1 MRQAL
6 TLAMLAA
13 LVLAAAAA
21 AQEEEREQPTRLVT
35 DHWSRYTYPT
45 TFPAGAR
52 VYIIVR
58 GDTLWD
64 IAERHYDNPL
74 VWPNIHSANPYIADP
89 HWIYPGD
96 PLVLPGLAIA
106 EPGRVVAEAG
116 AVGEEG
122 KPEEQ
127 PRERPA
133 AAEPEPE
140 ALEEEFVP
148 EARTVFATEPRQ
160 SPEYRLALSELDLY
174 CSCVV
179 YPVLP
184 DTDLWVIG
192 KEEAGQ
198 IEASTYDIV
207 YMNHGR
213 DRVAVGDMFVTANL
227 VGPVSDPLSDSQ
239 VGTAFQEVG
248 LVRVILAGEDHAVA
262 EVVMGC
268 DGLTEGAILTPYEPR
283 PNPVVW
289 TRRVFDTEAQYIELG
304 HGPVGAI
311 VYTNYESLGV
321 GTGDVVAINLG
332 SEHGLR
338 IGDRVQAFRSRSLST
353 RNMQLRRGDRVQ
365 VEIHR
370 VVAELIVFRVF
381 STTATGR
388 ITYAVDSLRVGDL
401 VTPAPRRAAD

>member
-13 LVLAAAAA
+13 LILAAAAA
-21 AQEEEREQPTRLVT
+21 AQQEEREPPTRQVT

-74 VWPNIHSANPYIADP
+74 VWPTIHSANLYIADP

-116 AVGEEG
+116 
-122 KPEEQ
+122 KPEER

-140 ALEEEFVP
+140 ALEAEEVVP
-148 EARTVFATEPRQ
+148 EGRTVFATEPRQ
-160 SPEYRLALSELDLY
+160 SPDYRLALGELDLY

-179 YPVLP
+179 YPALP
-184 DTDLWVIG
+184 DTDLWVVG
-192 KEEAGQ
+192 MEAAGQ
-198 IEASTYDIV
+198 LEASTYDIV

-213 DRVAVGDMFVTANL
+213 DRVAAGDTFVAANL
-227 VGPVSDPLSDSQ
+227 VGPVSDPRSGSR

-248 LVRVILAGEDHAVA
+248 LVRVILVGEDHAVA

-268 DGLTEGAILTPYEPR
+268 DGFAEGTILTPYEPR

-289 TRRVFDTEAQYIELG
+289 TRRVFDTEAQYTELG
-304 HGPVGAI
+304 QGPVGAI

-338 IGDRVQAFRSRSLST
+338 IGDRVQVFRSRSLSA
-353 RNMQLRRGDRVQ
+353 RNVQLRRGDRVRA
-365 VEIHR
+365 EIHR
-370 VVAELIVFRVF
+370 VVAELVVFRVF
-381 STTATGR
+381 STTASGR